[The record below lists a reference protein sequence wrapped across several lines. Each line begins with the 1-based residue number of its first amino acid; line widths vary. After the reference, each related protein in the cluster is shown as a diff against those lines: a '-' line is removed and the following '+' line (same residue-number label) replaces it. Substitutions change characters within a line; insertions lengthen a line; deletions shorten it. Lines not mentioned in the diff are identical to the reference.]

1 MIHGPSDVVSGL
13 RCNGAL
19 MSTQDQSTVLMQ
31 RTMSIL
37 RVIQAEQVSSEKRRR
52 MANAISFGVFIRLHD
67 KLTR

>member
-1 MIHGPSDVVSGL
+1 
-13 RCNGAL
+13 
-19 MSTQDQSTVLMQ
+19 MQ

-52 MANAISFGVFIRLHD
+52 MANAISFGVFIRLRD